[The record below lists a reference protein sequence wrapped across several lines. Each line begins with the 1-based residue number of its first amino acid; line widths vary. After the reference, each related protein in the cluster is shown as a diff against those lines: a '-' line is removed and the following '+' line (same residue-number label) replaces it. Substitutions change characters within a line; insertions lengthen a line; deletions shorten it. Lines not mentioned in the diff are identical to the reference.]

1 MTRAPLSP
9 PSAAEPEQ
17 LRQRKADH
25 LDLCASGPVGFQQR
39 TTLLE
44 QVELFHNA
52 LPEVSYETL
61 NLQCPLLGK
70 TLQAPLLIASMSG
83 GTLEAV
89 AFNFDLAEVAE
100 EYGLGMA
107 LGSQRGLLVPGRITD
122 GYFLRDRARSTLLLG
137 NIGGV
142 QAAQCSTQELEDKLV
157 GPCGLDGLCIH
168 LNPAQELIQPEGD
181 RDFRGVEAAIS
192 RLAASLSVPV
202 VVKETGCGLSRAVGL
217 RLVQAGVTTVD
228 VSGAG
233 GTSWVGVETLR
244 ATGRQA
250 VLGHQLWD
258 WGLPTAASLAQ
269 LSGLPLTRIATGGI
283 SNGLELARALAL
295 GAQAVGVA
303 RPFLQAW
310 RQGGKAG
317 LVEAVETLLAGL
329 RMVMVLTGSPD
340 LHTLRQQPL
349 VLGES
354 LRRYVIKDSPLA
366 QQAGI

>member
-1 MTRAPLSP
+1 MLIKPLAP
-9 PSAAEPEQ
+9 AAEPET

-25 LDLCASGPVGFQQR
+25 LDLCATGPVGFQQR

-44 QVELFHNA
+44 QVELLHNA
-52 LPEVSYETL
+52 IPEVSYDDL
-61 NLQCPLLGK
+61 DLRCVLLGK
-70 TLQAPLLIASMSG
+70 TLRAPLLIASMSG
-83 GTLEAV
+83 GTQEAV

-100 EYGLGMA
+100 QLGIGLA

-122 GYFLRDRARSTLLLG
+122 GYFLRSKAPSTLLLG

-142 QAAQCSTQELEDKLV
+142 QAAQLSTQELEDKLI

-181 RDFRGVEAAIS
+181 RDFRGVEAAII
-192 RLAASLSVPV
+192 RLAQELSIPV
-202 VVKETGCGLSRAVGL
+202 VVKETGCGLSRAVGV
-217 RLVQAGVTTVD
+217 RLVQAGVKVVD

-250 VLGHQLWD
+250 KLGQLLWD
-258 WGLPTAASLAQ
+258 WGLPTAACLVQ
-269 LSGLPLTRIATGGI
+269 LSGLPLACIATGGM
-283 SNGLELARALAL
+283 SSGLDMAKALAL

-310 RQGGKAG
+310 RQEGKPG
-317 LVEAVETLLAGL
+317 LLEAVETLLAGL

-340 LHTLRQQPL
+340 VASLRQQPVL
-349 VLGES
+349 LGEQ
-354 LRRYVIKDSPLA
+354 LRRYVPAGSPLL
-366 QQAGI
+366 QRGQF